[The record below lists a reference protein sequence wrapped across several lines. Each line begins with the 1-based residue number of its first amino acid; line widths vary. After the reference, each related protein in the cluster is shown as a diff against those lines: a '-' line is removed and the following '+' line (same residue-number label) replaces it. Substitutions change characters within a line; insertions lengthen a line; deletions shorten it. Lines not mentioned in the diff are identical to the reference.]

1 MRINFCIY
9 IFIFLLSSCAEPV
22 SDAALNAGFKSD
34 LEYQEHLKKLA
45 IKRDKEFLESILYAS
60 NPRQFEDNEQYL
72 QGLASLEKTKKRYIS
87 QGGTNYKLIHASS
100 MILLNKERFSDVV
113 DSRQEKLREAMDC
126 VMDIEDP
133 VTDSSDYV
141 NKMSKARYDLEV
153 LMCRAKMIDGK
164 YLGNDFYAEHE
175 AARKLANYDMEVQSL
190 DQAKKIFIEFKN
202 NIQEK
207 NKIKE
212 D

>member
-1 MRINFCIY
+1 MRINFYIY

-60 NPRQFEDNEQYL
+60 NPKQFEENEQYL
-72 QGLASLEKTKKRYIS
+72 QGLANLEKIKKRYIS
-87 QGGTNYKLIHASS
+87 QGGSNYKLIHSSS
-100 MILLNKERFSDVV
+100 MILSKKDSFSDVV
-113 DSRQEKLREAMDC
+113 DSRKEKLREAMDC
-126 VMDIEDP
+126 YMNIEEP
-133 VTDSSDYV
+133 ITDSSDYV
-141 NKMSKARYDLEV
+141 NKMSKASYDLEV
-153 LMCRAKMIDGK
+153 LMCKVKMIEGK
-164 YLGNDFYAEHE
+164 YLGDDFYVDHE

-190 DQAKKIFIEFKN
+190 DQAKKIFLDFKK

-207 NKIKE
+207 EKIKE
-212 D
+212 N

>member
-1 MRINFCIY
+1 M
-9 IFIFLLSSCAEPV
+9 SSCAEPV

-34 LEYQEHLKKLA
+34 LEYQEHLTNLA
-45 IKRDKEFLESILYAS
+45 KKRDKEFLESILYAS
-60 NPRQFEDNEQYL
+60 NPKQFEENEQYL
-72 QGLASLEKTKKRYIS
+72 QGLANLEKIKKRYIS
-87 QGGTNYKLIHASS
+87 QGGSNYKLIHSSS
-100 MILLNKERFSDVV
+100 MILSKKDSFSDVV

-133 VTDSSDYV
+133 ITDSSDYV

-153 LMCRAKMIDGK
+153 LMCRTKMIEGK
-164 YLGNDFYAEHE
+164 YLGDDFYIDHE

-190 DQAKKIFIEFKN
+190 DQAKKIFLDIKK

-207 NKIKE
+207 EKIKVN
-212 D
+212 